1 MRKLIATALLFTALP
16 ALSARNKPRS
26 LHIQGA
32 QAFRLISLL
41 VTGSNAIQVAFMD
54 RGGTHIALRDLEVM
68 KLSTFKYD
76 KSSAMYR
83 LDVYS
88 AHVQVGDAEESTP
101 LGEAT
106 ALYAFLL
113 SLGVTPDG
121 SMQGTILE
129 AGTVD
134 CRIDAHI
141 AFDKPRRFVCDL
153 AQPL

>member
-1 MRKLIATALLFTALP
+1 MRKLIATALLLAALP
-16 ALSARNKPRS
+16 ALAAQNKPRS
-26 LHIQGA
+26 LHIQGP

-41 VTGSNAIQVAFMD
+41 VTGSNAIQASFMNH
-54 RGGTHIALRDLEVM
+54 GGNHIALRDLEVM

-76 KSSAMYR
+76 QSSAMYR

-88 AHVQVGDAEESTP
+88 AHVQVGDAAGSTP

-121 SMQGTILE
+121 SMQGTIVE
-129 AGTVD
+129 VDTVD
-134 CRIDAHI
+134 CRINPRLP
-141 AFDKPRRFVCDL
+141 FDKPQRFVCDL
-153 AQPL
+153 ALPF